1 MTDMLHNKTR
11 KSKGEKTCWYQRFRC
26 KKWCKQRRGSRR
38 DFMLKKLDRI
48 TEFSWWT
55 VRPCQSWK
63 AVILPKMIS

>member
-38 DFMLKKLDRI
+38 DFMLKKL
-48 TEFSWWT
+48 
-55 VRPCQSWK
+55 
-63 AVILPKMIS
+63 